1 MHGRNVRALIV
12 KGTTVMAI
20 HNEGLPITPEWE
32 SGYDA
37 GMQDAADN
45 VINYRPYRQPDSDW
59 QRGYNDA
66 YAAYT
71 ASL

>member
-1 MHGRNVRALIV
+1 
-12 KGTTVMAI
+12 MAI